1 MKFEKHKKPTNK
13 QLSRDMGFLVK
24 EVMMVKD
31 YIRDVVSPTLQ
42 STMAMFE
49 SYLKFKGETEKLI
62 KFMEKE
68 IDDVKQNVD
77 EKSKKGKKKQ
87 TKRSR
92 ATKTSS

>member
-1 MKFEKHKKPTNK
+1 MRFEKHKKPTNK

-31 YIRDVVSPTLQ
+31 YIKDVVSPTLQ

-49 SYLKFKGETEKLI
+49 SYLKFKGETEELI

-77 EKSKKGKKKQ
+77 EESKKREKKQ
-87 TKRSR
+87 AKRSGT
-92 ATKTSS
+92 TKTSS

>member
-1 MKFEKHKKPTNK
+1 MKSKKQFKPTNR
-13 QLSRDMGFLVK
+13 QLSRDIGFLVK

-31 YIRDVVSPTLQ
+31 YIKDVVSPTLQ

-49 SYLKFKGETEKLI
+49 SYLKFKGETEELI

-68 IDDVKQNVD
+68 IDNVKQNVD
-77 EKSKKGKKKQ
+77 EESKKREKKQ

-92 ATKTSS
+92 TAKTSS

>member
-1 MKFEKHKKPTNK
+1 MKSKRQFKPTNK

-24 EVMMVKD
+24 EVMLVKD
-31 YIRDVVSPTLQ
+31 YIKDVVSPTLQ

-49 SYLKFKGETEKLI
+49 SYLKFKGETEELI

-68 IDDVKQNVD
+68 IDNVKQNVD
-77 EKSKKGKKKQ
+77 EESKKREKKQ